1 MYCQSVRNSSKLEF
15 DFFSSMKNPPNMISM
30 NCITISKCCNK
41 QAQNIVSKEQI
52 FNLNGRVVGTNSTK
66 F

>member
-30 NCITISKCCNK
+30 NCKTILKCRNK
-41 QAQNIVSKEQI
+41 QAKYCLKRIS
-52 FNLNGRVVGTNSTK
+52 F
-66 F
+66 